1 MRRFWLQLP
10 DKNEFIDI
18 NTTNNKLSLFESSTE
33 HSFTIDPGNY
43 SLEKLIS
50 LFIDKG
56 LDAKLGEL
64 KADKNRRF
72 IVFFMKDTFT
82 FANGSFITLLG
93 GIESVDKGDRLDDSI
108 IHI

>member
-10 DKNEFIDI
+10 DKNEFIEI
-18 NTTNNKLSLFESSTE
+18 NHTNNNLSLFESSTE
-33 HSFTIDPGNY
+33 HSYTLDPGNY

-50 LFIDKG
+50 IFNKKG

-64 KADKNRRF
+64 KADINRKF
-72 IVFFMKDTFT
+72 IVLFMKDTFT
-82 FANGSFITLLG
+82 FANGSFITFLG

>member
-18 NTTNNKLSLFESSTE
+18 NPSNNKLSLFESSAE
-33 HSFTIDPGNY
+33 HSFTLDPGNY
-43 SLEKLIS
+43 TLEKLIS
-50 LFIDKG
+50 ILNNNG

-64 KADKNRRF
+64 KADINRKF
-72 IVFFMKDTFT
+72 IVLFMKDTFT
-82 FANGSFITLLG
+82 FANGSFITFLG